1 MCVPKIRIIA
11 YQKSAWLYE
20 HRRQFWPAHFKKENK
35 QLCCCFVMT
44 EAYIYMYL
52 FFIISRVLSYTQT
65 IKDRQMCI
73 LVFAGTYFPLC
84 FLVTFSD
91 VYHFFF
97 LTVVFSFSS
106 VRVAF
111 EYRQNKQTKLSLSP
125 KFAWSLCLYYAVLV
139 FFFFFNLE
147 LS

>member
-44 EAYIYMYL
+44 EAYIYVP
-52 FFIISRVLSYTQT
+52 FFIISRVLSYAQT

-97 LTVVFSFSS
+97 FTVVFSFSS

-111 EYRQNKQTKLSLSP
+111 EYRQNKQTKLSLSEVRVEFVP
-125 KFAWSLCLYYAVLV
+125 VLRSSCL
-139 FFFFFNLE
+139 FFFNLE